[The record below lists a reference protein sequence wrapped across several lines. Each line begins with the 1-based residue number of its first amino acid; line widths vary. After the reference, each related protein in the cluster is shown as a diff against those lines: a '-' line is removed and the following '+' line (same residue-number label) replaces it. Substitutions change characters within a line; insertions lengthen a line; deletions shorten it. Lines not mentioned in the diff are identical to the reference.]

1 MDKSPVRVPAAR
13 KRKDGSHHPHHRI
26 LSIEVEGGFLD
37 GTRLEFSDGLNCII
51 GGRGTGKTTVLEFIR
66 YILGM
71 MPDVNDSRPR
81 AKAIEGHVRG
91 NLGSGTIY
99 LEVETKHGT
108 RYRAERPWGDDVQ
121 VLDRDGEPVPVSL
134 DRDLVFKADIYSQN
148 EREEIA
154 TTPRFQLSLIDRF
167 AEEEIREVETEIAR
181 AKRQVQDSAAE
192 LRMIEGRIREAE
204 EVVPEIDVVGKRL
217 QELQVADGADAG
229 LINAAHSH
237 KALRGRES
245 AALGDLRHAINDARA
260 TIRRQG
266 EHVAE
271 ACSAP
276 LIADFREGPNA
287 ALFEEV
293 EGLMASFVDTY
304 RAETKRLENQGQAVL
319 DQLAVLSEQLAGDH
333 ARQEQQYRE
342 LVAQSDAERQHAA
355 ERASLQKRHL
365 SLTRAQHDLSGLR
378 QKHKAIETR
387 HRNLMGEFSTLRD
400 KRFALRKEV
409 ADRLSQAL
417 APMVRVSVRQ
427 AGDRSSY
434 ETVLKEML
442 KGCGLQ
448 YMRPVMRIV
457 ETVSP
462 EELSRLVRKGDSAR
476 LAEDAGLGEDQASR
490 ILSHLKASDQLSGLE
505 TVDLEDEP
513 LIELKDGA
521 DYKNSAGL
529 STGQRC
535 TVILPILL
543 LQSERPL
550 LIDQPEDNL
559 DNAFVYDTIVRN
571 LQEAKGGRQLIF
583 ATHNPNIPVL
593 GEADRVFVFSSDG
606 RKGRVTHTGRV
617 DEVKDQVEHL
627 LEGGKEAFVLR
638 MQRYGH

>member
-1 MDKSPVRVPAAR
+1 MDKSLVRNPAAR
-13 KRKDGSHHPHHRI
+13 NCKDGNPHPHHRI
-26 LSIEVEGGFLD
+26 LSIEVSGGFLD
-37 GTRLEFSDGLNCII
+37 GARLEFSDGLNCII
-51 GGRGTGKTTVLEFIR
+51 GGRGTGKTTVLEFVR

-71 MPDVNDSRPR
+71 MPDAADSRPR

-121 VLDRDGEPVPVSL
+121 VLDRDGDPVPVSL

-148 EREEIA
+148 EIEEIA

-167 AEEEIREVETEIAR
+167 AEEDIREVEAEISR

-192 LRMIEGRIREAE
+192 LRMLEGRIREIE
-204 EVVPEIDVVGKRL
+204 DVVPEIDVVSKRL
-217 QELQVADGADAG
+217 QELQVSDGADAE
-229 LINAAHSH
+229 LINQAHSH
-237 KALRGRES
+237 KALRGREV
-245 AALGDLRHAINDARA
+245 AAIGDLRHAVSDARA
-260 TIRRQG
+260 IIRRHA
-266 EHVAE
+266 ETVAE
-271 ACSAP
+271 ACAAP
-276 LIADFREGPNA
+276 LVDDFRDGPNA
-287 ALFEEV
+287 AVFEELDMV
-293 EGLMASFVDTY
+293 MGAFVDLY
-304 RAETKRLENQGQAVL
+304 HNEAKRLEAQGQAVL
-319 DQLAVLSEQLAGDH
+319 SRIDELTADLAAEH
-333 ARQEQQYRE
+333 ARQEQQYRDC
-342 LVAQSDAERQHAA
+342 VARSDVERQHAA

-365 SLTRAQHDLSGLR
+365 GLTRAQHDLASIR
-378 QKHKAIETR
+378 QKHKTMEVQ
-387 HRNLMGEFSTLRD
+387 HRRLMAELSDLRD
-400 KRFALRKEV
+400 RRFGLRKGV
-409 ADRLSQAL
+409 AEHLAQAL
-417 APMVRVSVRQ
+417 APMVRVTVRQ
-427 AGDRSSY
+427 AGDRSAY
-434 ETVLKEML
+434 EAVLKEML

-448 YMRPVMRIV
+448 YVRLVARIV
-457 ETVSP
+457 EAISP
-462 EELSRLVRKGDSAR
+462 EELSRLVRKADAAR
-476 LAEDAGLGEDQASR
+476 LAQDAGIAEDHAAR
-490 ILSHLKASDQLSGLE
+490 ILSHLKASDQLPGLE

-513 LIELKDGA
+513 LIALKDGA

-571 LQEAKGGRQLIF
+571 LREAKGGRQLIF

-606 RKGRVTHTGRV
+606 RKGGVTHMGRV
-617 DEVKDQVEHL
+617 DDVKDQLEHL